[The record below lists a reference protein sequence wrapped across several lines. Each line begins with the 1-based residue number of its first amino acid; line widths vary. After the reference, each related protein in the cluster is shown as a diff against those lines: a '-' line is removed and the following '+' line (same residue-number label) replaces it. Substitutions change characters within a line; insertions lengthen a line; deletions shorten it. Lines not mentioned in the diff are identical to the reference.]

1 MPRHGS
7 ALLEIKLEAEQPPGR
22 IFVLLLEN
30 GPEQEV
36 VRLLELF
43 GNLFD
48 RIEKGAQIFQIKNWR
63 FCGKQMLRNLRLLAL
78 LWLVLR
84 VDGGRVFF
92 FRSRHVSFR
101 LLTLAAPIIFS
112 EL

>member
-48 RIEKGAQIFQIKNWR
+48 RIEKGAQVFPIKNWH
-63 FCGKQMLRNLRLLAL
+63 FCGKQRLRNLRLLAL

>member
-1 MPRHGS
+1 M
-7 ALLEIKLEAEQPPGR
+7 EIELEAEQSLCR
-22 IFVLLLEN
+22 IVVLLLEY

-36 VRLLELF
+36 VRLFELF

-48 RIEKGAQIFQIKNWR
+48 RIEKGAQVFPFKNWR
-63 FCGKQMLRNLRLLAL
+63 FCEIQKLRNPRLLAL

>member
-1 MPRHGS
+1 MSRHGS
-7 ALLEIKLEAEQPPGR
+7 ALLEIELEAEQPPGR
-22 IFVLLLEN
+22 IFVFLLEY

-48 RIEKGAQIFQIKNWR
+48 RIEKGAQVFPIKNWH
-63 FCGKQMLRNLRLLAL
+63 FCGKQRLRNLRLLAL